1 MTGDKAA
8 TEENKTIRALLEY
21 LEAQLEGDG
30 PRIERILVE
39 HPDFEALAQ
48 PMISRVLGLQEKTH
62 QLVEHLRAVTVNVD
76 GAAADIETAMQE
88 VQQSSG
94 QVKSAITDNVSS
106 VQLLLKKIQEISRVV
121 GTIKDISYKTNLL
134 ALNAAIEA
142 ARAGEHGRGFA
153 VVADEVRSLAAHV
166 QEATVEIRES
176 MEQIADSGKAMQ
188 QKNSAV
194 QEQTAG
200 VDSVVQRLLDKSHH
214 LRKMTTRLQ
223 FEATQETHQH
233 FVEVALRESEK
244 GAQALSPDHLPLPM
258 DSHACRLGKWYDGT
272 GRMQFASLRGFQ
284 DLAVPHQ
291 QIHQLAVQ
299 LLQATQEDSPDLPAL
314 REALQKQHEA
324 FRKALST
331 MHSDLSA

>member
-1 MTGDKAA
+1 
-8 TEENKTIRALLEY
+8 
-21 LEAQLEGDG
+21 
-30 PRIERILVE
+30 
-39 HPDFEALAQ
+39 
-48 PMISRVLGLQEKTH
+48 
-62 QLVEHLRAVTVNVD
+62 LVEHLRAVTVNVD

-142 ARAGEHGRGFA
+142 ARAGENGRGFA

-166 QEATVEIRES
+166 QEATVEIREG

-214 LRKMTTRLQ
+214 LRKMTTLLQ

-233 FVEVALRESEK
+233 FVEVALRASEK
-244 GAQALSPDHLPLPM
+244 GAQALSPENLPLPM
-258 DSHACRLGKWYDGT
+258 DSHACRLGKWYDGVGRPASADSSASGSTPAGGARTCT
-272 GRMQFASLRGFQ
+272 GFAG
-284 DLAVPHQ
+284 LARSAAKAARSIPKGV
-291 QIHQLAVQ
+291 IN
-299 LLQATQEDSPDLPAL
+299 D
-314 REALQKQHEA
+314 A
-324 FRKALST
+324 FRFVRLRLCKSVILNKTPPDGGSGKIPNVF
-331 MHSDLSA
+331 